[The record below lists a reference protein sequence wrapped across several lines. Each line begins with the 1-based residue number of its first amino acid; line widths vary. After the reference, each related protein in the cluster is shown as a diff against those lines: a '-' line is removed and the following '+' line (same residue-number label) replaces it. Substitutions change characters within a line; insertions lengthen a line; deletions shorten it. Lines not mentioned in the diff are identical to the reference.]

1 MMWLKLQT
9 NQRTAKQNTCLK
21 KILKIKVV
29 EWTRARLYTSNEITQ
44 RVQLIAVDRK

>member
-1 MMWLKLQT
+1 MMWLKLQINKT
-9 NQRTAKQNTCLK
+9 NQRTAIKK